1 MAAIALPVL
10 IRRVRYAGR
19 TRPPIAPWP
28 AAKPQLRCVECGA
41 EGDGAAEGWKTYL
54 TDDDPPEAVT
64 QGKLVFADNCA
75 ACHSSKAPQQPARAN
90 PAPQRRPD

>member
-1 MAAIALPVL
+1 MVLLASSRGGTAFVLILVAAIALPVL

-64 QGKLVFADNCA
+64 YCPDCA
-75 ACHSSKAPQQPARAN
+75 AREFHQQN
-90 PAPQRRPD
+90 